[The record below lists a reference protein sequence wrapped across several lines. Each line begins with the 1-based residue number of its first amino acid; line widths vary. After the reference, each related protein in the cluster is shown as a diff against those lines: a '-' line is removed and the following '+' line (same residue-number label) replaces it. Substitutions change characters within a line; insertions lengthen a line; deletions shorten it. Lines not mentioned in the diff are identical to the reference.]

1 MLALRNHKKSKDVRQ
16 RFFAQAHR
24 AYEENRKKAAAFTRG
39 QGLPAPPD
47 QEPADD
53 RMPREDD
60 DRSPV
65 VDRQDVLLD
74 IWTWTLGS
82 PLGPLEEIGAGAY
95 GLVFRTSFLGQPLVL
110 KVGKGRSLPDPMRQ
124 AAVGGVDVAEEF
136 DVLTSVGQHPNVVRA
151 FAVLTSSLGR
161 PALVLE
167 PATESLHA
175 AACRLKAARDGWLAC
190 RKSLVPLFQQFLV
203 GLSYVHGRSFL
214 HLDVKPSN
222 ILVFEGNRAAIAD
235 FGLAREMVQEACC
248 VIGNRAYTE
257 AFRCPECLMAA
268 DRKVW
273 TVN

>member
-1 MLALRNHKKSKDVRQ
+1 
-16 RFFAQAHR
+16 
-24 AYEENRKKAAAFTRG
+24 
-39 QGLPAPPD
+39 
-47 QEPADD
+47 
-53 RMPREDD
+53 
-60 DRSPV
+60 
-65 VDRQDVLLD
+65 
-74 IWTWTLGS
+74 
-82 PLGPLEEIGAGAY
+82 
-95 GLVFRTSFLGQPLVL
+95 
-110 KVGKGRSLPDPMRQ
+110 MRQ

-161 PALVLE
+161 PALLLE

-175 AACRLKAARDGWLAC
+175 AACRLKEGRDGWLAR

-222 ILVFEGNRAAIAD
+222 ILVFEDKRAAIAD

-257 AFRCPECLMAA
+257 ALRCPECLMAD
-268 DRKVW
+268 DRKVRLTCSADVW
-273 TVN
+273 AAAVSFFDIFSPRDASLWRMPPKTFVRETEEATAAAIRNMALRVCEKAMPHDQTMMKILERSFVPARQRLSLTAFLDLTQKK